1 MLLAQAQRRLWGG
14 RGHPKATGQ
23 CAGGSHHSIHQFGL
37 LGSMDMQMALS
48 GGKAMMILE
57 ALAQSQEMALWWPGS
72 SVVHKTMQR

>member
-1 MLLAQAQRRLWGG
+1 
-14 RGHPKATGQ
+14 
-23 CAGGSHHSIHQFGL
+23 
-37 LGSMDMQMALS
+37 MALS